1 MAHARSSQN
10 ERRNQQYDVLAFRRD
25 ENGVHGYYWDG
36 ALNKDQNVLMT
47 GHLWLN
53 AGVWLYDEFISFRD
67 HSQPVKAA
75 TPTIMCQPT
84 G

>member
-1 MAHARSSQN
+1 
-10 ERRNQQYDVLAFRRD
+10 
-25 ENGVHGYYWDG
+25 
-36 ALNKDQNVLMT
+36 MT

-53 AGVWLYDEFISFRD
+53 AGVWLYNEFISFRD